1 MANFAQPA
9 KIAEKKLY
17 VQLRKVARIV
27 GGIIESHVEG
37 ERILNPGAMATAL
50 EAYSASLGPWGET
63 ITGKIM
69 DGLKAGNAR
78 AWASASAR
86 LGRELRSELA
96 NSVVGAV
103 ARNLQRDQVE
113 LIKSLPLE
121 AGLRAQ
127 NLAQE
132 AMVTGERADVIAKK
146 LAETEKV
153 TVGRARNIAR
163 TEIAKANS
171 AMTTARAQYVG
182 ATHYY
187 WRTAGDEA
195 VRESHA
201 ELDGQIFRFDDP
213 PEIDDEGA
221 HGPGEVYNCRCY
233 AEPIIEGDGD

>member
-9 KIAEKKLY
+9 KVAEKKFY

-27 GGIIESHVEG
+27 GGIIESHVEN
-37 ERILNPGAMATAL
+37 EKILNQRAMASAL
-50 EAYSASLGPWGET
+50 EAYSAALGPWGET
-63 ITGKIM
+63 ITGKIV
-69 DGLKAGNAR
+69 DGLSASNAR

-86 LGRELRSELA
+86 LGRELRSDLA
-96 NSVVGAV
+96 QSVVGAV

-127 NLAQE
+127 KLAQE
-132 AMVTGERADVIAKK
+132 ATFTGQRADEIAKK
-146 LAETEKV
+146 LADTEKI

-163 TEIAKANS
+163 TEIAKAN
-171 AMTTARAQYVG
+171 AAITRARAEYVG
-182 ATHYY
+182 AEQYF

-201 ELDGQIFRFDDP
+201 ELEGKVFRFDDP
-213 PEIDDEGA
+213 PEIEGEGA
-221 HGPGEVYNCRCY
+221 HGPGEFPGCRCY
-233 AEPIIEGDGD
+233 AEPIIGED

>member
-9 KIAEKKLY
+9 KVAEKKLY

-37 ERILNPGAMATAL
+37 ERILTPRAMATAL
-50 EAYSASLGPWGET
+50 EAYSAALGPWGET

-69 DGLKAGNAR
+69 DNLKAGNAR

-86 LGRELRSELA
+86 LGRELRSEFA

-132 AMVTGERADVIAKK
+132 AMITGQRAEEIAAK
-146 LAETEKV
+146 LAATEKV
-153 TVGRARNIAR
+153 TIGRAKNIAR
-163 TEIAKANS
+163 TEIAKANA
-171 AMTTARAQYVG
+171 AMTRARAEYVG
-182 ATHYY
+182 AAEYY

-201 ELDGQIFRFDDP
+201 ALEGHKFRFDDP
-213 PEIDDEGA
+213 PEIEGEGA
-221 HGPGEVYNCRCY
+221 HGPGEFPGCRCY
-233 AEPIIEGDGD
+233 ASPVIEVD